1 MKEYMEQIK
10 ETVDFLKK
18 NIKIKP
24 DFAIVLG
31 SGLGLLTNEFEDK
44 KEIDYKDIPGFAVS
58 TIQGHAGKLIV
69 GKLGGKNVIAMSGR
83 FHLYE
88 GHDVSKVV
96 FPVRVFNKLGIENF
110 LVTNAAGGVNRNFNP
125 GDLMVITDH
134 IGFFSPS
141 PLKGE
146 NLDEF
151 GPRFPDMS
159 NIYNKELVS
168 LAEESAK
175 KVGVNVKKGVYMY
188 CKGPSYETPAEIRA
202 ADRLGVD
209 AVGMSTVPEVI
220 AANHAGMNIL
230 GISCITNMA
239 SGILPQPLSHDDVKK
254 TAQEAGEAF
263 CKLVTNII
271 GNWSTN
277 E

>member
-1 MKEYMEQIK
+1 MKEYIKQIE

-18 NIKIKP
+18 KIQVKP
-24 DFAIVLG
+24 DIAVVLG

-44 KEIDYKDIPGFAVS
+44 KEIDYKEIPGFVVS

-96 FPVRVFNKLGIENF
+96 FPVRVFKKLGVENF
-110 LVTNAAGGVNRNFNP
+110 LVTNAAGGVNRNFKA
-125 GDLMVITDH
+125 GDLMIITDH
-134 IGFFSPS
+134 VGFFAPS
-141 PLKGE
+141 PLQGE
-146 NLDEF
+146 NLEEF

-159 NIYNKELVS
+159 QIYNKELVDI
-168 LAEESAK
+168 AEQMAK

-188 CKGPSYETPAEIRA
+188 CQGPSYETPAEIRA

-239 SGILPQPLSHDDVKK
+239 SGILPQPLSHDEVKK

-263 CKLVTNII
+263 CKLVTKIVE
-271 GNWSTN
+271 NWDARV
-277 E
+277 

>member
-1 MKEYMEQIK
+1 MKEYVEQIE

-18 NIKIKP
+18 KIQVKP
-24 DFAIVLG
+24 DIAVVLG
-31 SGLGLLTNEFEDK
+31 SGLGFLTNEFEDK
-44 KEIDYKDIPGFAVS
+44 KEIDYKEIPGFAVS

-96 FPVRVFNKLGIENF
+96 FPVRVFKKLGVENF
-110 LVTNAAGGVNRNFNP
+110 LVTNAAGGVNRNFKA
-125 GDLMVITDH
+125 GDLMIITDH
-134 IGFFSPS
+134 VGFFAPS

-146 NLDEF
+146 NLEEF

-159 NIYNKELVS
+159 QIYNKELVDI
-168 LAEESAK
+168 AEQMAK

-188 CKGPSYETPAEIRA
+188 CQGPSYETPAEIRA

-239 SGILPQPLSHDDVKK
+239 SGILPQPLSHDEVKK

-263 CKLVTNII
+263 CKLVTKIVE
-271 GNWSTN
+271 NWDARV
-277 E
+277 

>member
-1 MKEYMEQIK
+1 MKEYIKQIE

-18 NIKIKP
+18 KIQVKP
-24 DFAIVLG
+24 DIAVVLG
-31 SGLGLLTNEFEDK
+31 SGLGFLTNEFEDK
-44 KEIDYKDIPGFAVS
+44 QEIDYKEIPGFAVS
-58 TIQGHAGKLIV
+58 TIQGHAGKLII

-96 FPVRVFNKLGIENF
+96 FPVRVFKKLGVENF
-110 LVTNAAGGVNRNFNP
+110 LVTNAAGGVNRNFKA
-125 GDLMVITDH
+125 GDLMIITDH
-134 IGFFSPS
+134 VGFFAPS

-146 NLDEF
+146 NLEEF

-159 NIYNKELVS
+159 QIYNKELVDI
-168 LAEESAK
+168 AEQMAK

-188 CKGPSYETPAEIRA
+188 CQGPSYETPAEIRA

-239 SGILPQPLSHDDVKK
+239 SGILPQPLSHDEVKK

-263 CKLVTNII
+263 CKLVTKIVE
-271 GNWSTN
+271 NWDARV
-277 E
+277 

>member
-1 MKEYMEQIK
+1 MKEYIKQIE
-10 ETVDFLKK
+10 ETVDFLNKK
-18 NIKIKP
+18 LQFKP
-24 DFAIVLG
+24 DIAVVLG
-31 SGLGLLTNEFEDK
+31 SGLGFLTSEFEDK
-44 KEIDYKDIPGFAVS
+44 KEIDYREIPGFAVS

-96 FPVRVFNKLGIENF
+96 FPVRVFKKLGVENF
-110 LVTNAAGGVNRNFNP
+110 LVTNAAGGVNRNFKA
-125 GDLMVITDH
+125 GDLMIITDH
-134 IGFFSPS
+134 VGFFAPS

-146 NLDEF
+146 NLEEF

-159 NIYNKELVS
+159 QIYNKKLVDI
-168 LAEESAK
+168 AEQIAK

-188 CKGPSYETPAEIRA
+188 CQGPSYETPAEIRA

-239 SGILPQPLSHDDVKK
+239 SGILPQPLSHDEVKQ
-254 TAQEAGEAF
+254 TAQETGKDF

-271 GNWSTN
+271 ENWDARV
-277 E
+277 